1 MQGRVHDGVVSY
13 ERRRGDGGRGESRH
27 ENSESVRSHLCAV
40 VCMEGGVGAITHTS
54 GVLSSSFFQLS
65 SPDCRETAAL
75 NRSKDEA
82 LKPVADARCA
92 RGRPRG
98 ALAR

>member
-1 MQGRVHDGVVSY
+1 MELEGNTWYDFPTMSDLCRQRGSDAALSMQGRVHDGVVSY

-54 GVLSSSFFQLS
+54 GVHY
-65 SPDCRETAAL
+65 
-75 NRSKDEA
+75 RSGGSG
-82 LKPVADARCA
+82 LGPY
-92 RGRPRG
+92 
-98 ALAR
+98 